1 MTGLT
6 IQLAEWE
13 KRGPEPGSP
22 LRGLVLPGAR
32 AVAEDLTRSGQLE
45 ILELASGVEL
55 RASSW
60 VGRVQLGEL
69 TVTVQPKIP
78 GAPFLQLLRYAYG
91 LRQLSVKDASH
102 YGAEQ
107 GTFQDLIA
115 RQLAAEIEELIA
127 RGLHRDYRREPA
139 ELAAPRGRI
148 DFQRYVMAAGGGR
161 ASLPCVHHPRTRETI
176 LNQVLV
182 AGIQLALRA
191 TDDVELRGHL
201 RRLGRALD
209 IDEPLPRLDRNVLD
223 RSWRSIDRR
232 TQAYTP
238 ALNLIGILTQGLG
251 ISLGDADEALRL
263 PGFLFDMNRFFQAL
277 LSRFLG
283 ENLAGYSV
291 RNEHRL
297 KGMFAF
303 AQFGNPRSRRTPT
316 PRPDFMI
323 LTGNRIVSVLDAKYR
338 DLWEEILPREMLYQ
352 LAIYALGH
360 NGSDRLAVVLYP
372 TLKGRAVDQTIVLK
386 DPVHGAEKARI
397 VLRPVDLL
405 ELERLV
411 SAPSGT
417 MRKQR
422 CATMAKCLVFGRDD
436 AVHHAVTG
444 SGLRSIFDD
453 RQV

>member
-6 IQLAEWE
+6 VQLAEWE
-13 KRGPEPGSP
+13 KRAPTPGSP
-22 LRGLVLPGAR
+22 LWGLALPGAR
-32 AVAEDLTRSGQLE
+32 AIAEDLTRSGQLE
-45 ILELASGVEL
+45 VLELASGVEL

-60 VGRVQLGEL
+60 VGRVKLGDL

-78 GAPFLQLLRYAYG
+78 SAPFLQLLRYAYG
-91 LRQLSVKDASH
+91 LRQLSVKDATR

-115 RQLAAEIEELIA
+115 RQLAAEVEELIA

-148 DFQRYVMAAGGGR
+148 DFQRYVMAAGSGR

-176 LNQVLV
+176 LNRVLA
-182 AGIQLALRA
+182 AGILLAVRA
-191 TDDVELRGHL
+191 ANDVELRGHL

-209 IDEPLPRLDRNVLD
+209 IDEPVPRLDWNELD

-232 TQAYTP
+232 TRAYTP

-251 ISLGDADEALRL
+251 ISLGDTDEALRL

-291 RNEHRL
+291 RNEPRL

-303 AQFGNPRSRRTPT
+303 AQLGNPRSRRPPT
-316 PRPDFMI
+316 PRPDFVI
-323 LTGNRIVSVLDAKYR
+323 LTGDRIVSVLDAKYR
-338 DLWEEILPREMLYQ
+338 DLWEESLPREMLYQ
-352 LAIYALGH
+352 LTIYALGY
-360 NGSDRLAVVLYP
+360 NGSDRLAVILYP
-372 TLKGRAVDQTIVLK
+372 TLEGRAVDQTIVLK
-386 DPVHGAEKARI
+386 DPVHGAERARI

-405 ELERLV
+405 KLERLV
-411 SAPSGT
+411 SAPSSSTRG
-417 MRKQR
+417 QR
-422 CATMAKCLVFGRDD
+422 CVAMARRLVFGGDD
-436 AVHHAVTG
+436 AVRLVVTNSSRPLG
-444 SGLRSIFDD
+444 SPETA
-453 RQV
+453 